1 MMTSIF
7 KGAGALLKR
16 VARKALGVAVLALAV
31 AAPAAHASSP
41 GCVGKIWNPLT
52 DIDFRD
58 MGAIKIVGFSLM
70 QAPSL
75 IGEPPNHVVPDICF
89 CKNGLQTGFGLG
101 MTFWTPSY
109 INDVARQA
117 GCLGFMG
124 GINILPGF
132 KSLSSGQEY
141 NMHSPK
147 KDGTT
152 NMQIHWAF
160 ADITAI
166 AGKDLFE
173 KCNIVSGQM
182 EVSYMTE
189 PDFVFQNDVY
199 SAIMT
204 PQIAILAE
212 SALLSQMACGVEAMA
227 NTLGDW
233 QDMGLCAWAGPRMPL
248 DGVTIGK
255 DSAQVSNMDITIK
268 YLARAALLGTTLK
281 TMGKDAVC
289 APTYSAFY
297 DPFQDRFQWAYPG
310 KVTTRFNQNLL
321 MWGMFIK
328 DSGQGSMMSLSSIS
342 SQMASV
348 NADAG
353 AGTTQT
359 ISGTDTPAGLST
371 STSSPSAEVMSVANQ
386 IMQSIPKPLNYP
398 TKEAGYMQ
406 VWEARGCCLVVLT
419 IQTVIQMIANMILG
433 NIDSQ
438 QIQQLLELYNE
449 AMTLYN
455 DVNTA
460 LAFLRDPIGGVLSL
474 VGTGISNAFSSIGS
488 GLSNSLGNAF
498 GGGDSGG
505 FVSPDFS
512 TAMLTPHDAIIRS
525 IQHALS

>member
-1 MMTSIF
+1 MMSNFF
-7 KGAGALLKR
+7 KRARTQLNR
-16 VARKALGVAVLALAV
+16 VSRKAMGLVALTLAFAV
-31 AAPAAHASSP
+31 PVAHAGTP
-41 GCVGKIWNPLT
+41 GCVGKMWNPLT
-52 DIDFRD
+52 DLDFRD

-70 QAPSL
+70 QAPNL
-75 IGEPPNHVVPDICF
+75 IGEPPEHVVPDICF

-109 INDVARQA
+109 INDMARQA
-117 GCLGFMG
+117 GCIGFLD

-141 NMHSPK
+141 NMHAMK

-152 NMQIHWAF
+152 NMQVHWAF

-173 KCNIVSGQM
+173 KCNIVSGSM
-182 EVSYMTE
+182 EISYLTE
-189 PDFVFQNDVY
+189 PDFVWQNDVY

-204 PQIAILAE
+204 PQVAILAE

-233 QDMGLCAWAGPRMPL
+233 QDMGLCAWAGARMPL

-268 YLARAALLGTTLK
+268 YMARAALLGTTLK

-289 APTYSAFY
+289 APVYSPFY
-297 DPFQDRFQWAYPG
+297 DPFQDRFQWAFPG

-328 DSGQGSMMSLSSIS
+328 DAGQGSMMSLSSIS
-342 SQMASV
+342 SQVAST
-348 NADAG
+348 NADAA

-359 ISGTDTPAGLST
+359 VSGTDTPAGLST
-371 STSSPSAEVMSVANQ
+371 STSAPTAQVLSVANQ
-386 IMQSIPKPLNYP
+386 IMSSIPKPLNYP

-419 IQTVIQMIANMILG
+419 IQTVIQMIANMLLG
-433 NIDSQ
+433 GIDNQ

-460 LAFLRDPIGGVLSL
+460 ISFLKDPIGGVLSL
-474 VGTGISNAFSSIGS
+474 VGTGISNALGSIGS
-488 GLSNSLGNAF
+488 GLSNSLSNL
-498 GGGDSGG
+498 GGGGSGG
-505 FVSPDFS
+505 FVSPSFD
-512 TAMLTPHDAIIRS
+512 TALLSPHDLIIGS
-525 IQHALS
+525 ITHART